1 MCSRQPTHPRVDGAG
16 VFIVPNQP
24 FLKDDAEKYTGKV
37 LSFLENNIS
46 GRLAIRREDPQVTS
60 R

>member
-1 MCSRQPTHPRVDGAG
+1 MYSRQPTCPHVDGAG

-24 FLKDDAEKYTGKV
+24 FLKDDAEKYTGKI

-46 GRLAIRREDPQVTS
+46 G
-60 R
+60 